1 MVFPRWNL
9 TFDGKGGPV
18 QTTTPSLCVDPGT
31 DLWSKQIATWL
42 ARAFYMGSN
51 EDLTKQNRDL
61 TSTYLDIFGY
71 NEIYQETP
79 SNYPQK
85 WVNGS

>member
-1 MVFPRWNL
+1 
-9 TFDGKGGPV
+9 
-18 QTTTPSLCVDPGT
+18 
-31 DLWSKQIATWL
+31 
-42 ARAFYMGSN
+42 MGNN

-71 NEIYQETP
+71 NDIYQETP